1 MAGKPGMTGNGLG
14 GRREGAGRPRRRFT
28 LRVGDTL
35 ICERETIGGVIQSPA
50 RWVVLGVS
58 PDEIEFQSG
67 DDIIVLRR
75 PDDRPTQDE

>member
-1 MAGKPGMTGNGLG
+1 MAGKPGMTGPTMC

-35 ICERETIGGVIQSPA
+35 IERETIGGLIQQPV
-50 RWVVLGVS
+50 RWIVLSVG

-75 PDDRPTQDE
+75 PDD